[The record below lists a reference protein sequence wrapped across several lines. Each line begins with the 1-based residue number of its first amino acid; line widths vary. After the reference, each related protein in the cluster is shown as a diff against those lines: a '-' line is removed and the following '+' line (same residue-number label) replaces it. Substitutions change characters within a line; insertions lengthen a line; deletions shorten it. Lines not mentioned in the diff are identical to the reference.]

1 MELVKNFLVNTGML
15 VTLAYLAN
23 LLYKY
28 GLSRVSLRLKYIL
41 SIILL
46 IFAGWISSA
55 FGFRMPDNLIFD
67 MRFLPLIVA
76 SMVYSRPS
84 IIMLIGFGIG
94 LTRFTYSVDEAA
106 FIGWLNLTILG
117 VVSAVLNVWMR
128 SSVASLAFK
137 GLMTILTVN
146 LVNTFNIAT
155 FGVLPARLYLTEI
168 APVLLPVSIVL
179 SCVIMLLL
187 REFHLEQQRIM
198 QVEHANRLLSQQTSE
213 LQQAHHVLEERA
225 SQLML
230 SSQYKSEFLA
240 NMSHELRTPLNSII
254 NLAQLLAEQDD
265 ERTPGETKLY
275 SSMIY
280 RSGMDLLELVNDVLD
295 LSKVEAGK
303 LEIVYEEV
311 NVSEIPELLQ
321 IHFEM
326 TAARKGLLFHVE
338 LEQPLPAVI
347 ISDSQR
353 VQQILRNLL
362 ANAFKFTHEGGVTLH
377 ICKRTEAD
385 ADEEMDWLVFEVSDT
400 GIGIAATQH
409 EMIFEAF
416 QQADGSITRH
426 YGGTGLGLSIS
437 RDLANL
443 LGGHLRLH
451 SVEGEGSTFSLYLP
465 IN

>member
-41 SIILL
+41 SVLLL
-46 IFAGWISSA
+46 IFAGWISSS
-55 FGFRMPDNLIFD
+55 FGFRLRDNLIFD

-84 IIMLIGFGIG
+84 MIMLIGFGIG
-94 LTRFTYSVDEAA
+94 LTRFTYSIDEAA
-106 FIGWLNLTILG
+106 FVGWLNLTILG
-117 VVSAVLNVWMR
+117 VVCAVLNVWMR
-128 SSVASLAFK
+128 SSTASLLVK
-137 GLMTILTVN
+137 GVATVLVVN
-146 LVNTFNIAT
+146 LTNVLNIAT
-155 FGVLPARLYLTEI
+155 FGVLPPRLYLTEI
-168 APVLLPVSIVL
+168 VPVLLPVSIVL

-198 QVEHANRLLSQQTSE
+198 QIEHANRLLSQQTSE

-254 NLAQLLAEQDD
+254 NLAQLMAEQDN

-303 LEIVYEEV
+303 LEILYEEV
-311 NVSEIPELLQ
+311 NISEIPELLQ
-321 IHFEM
+321 MYFEM
-326 TAARKGLLFHVE
+326 TAIRKGLVFDIE
-338 LEQPLPAVI
+338 LEPSLPAVI

-362 ANAFKFTHEGGVTLH
+362 ANAFKFTDQGGVTLH

-385 ADEEMDWLVFEVSDT
+385 ADEYMDWMVFEVSDT

-409 EMIFEAF
+409 EMIFDAF
-416 QQADGSITRH
+416 QQADGSITRR

-451 SVEGEGSTFSLYLP
+451 SVEGQGSTFSLYLP
-465 IN
+465 IH